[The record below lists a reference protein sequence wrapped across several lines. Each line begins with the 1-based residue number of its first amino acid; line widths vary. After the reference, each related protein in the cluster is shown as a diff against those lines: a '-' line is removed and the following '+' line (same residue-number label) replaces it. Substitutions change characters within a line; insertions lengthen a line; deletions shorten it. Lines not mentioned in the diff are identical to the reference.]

1 MDLGLTEDQEML
13 RSMAREF
20 IEAEAPRTYV
30 RDMEEDDRGITTD
43 LWQKNCPS
51 RLVRTDRA

>member
-43 LWQKNCPS
+43 LWQKIAQVGW
-51 RLVRTDRA
+51 L